1 MPENIKAF
9 VSCAHEDRELQK
21 RFICYLIPLMR
32 EKNIELY
39 DGIVSA
45 GTEWQPVVHARLN
58 NCRLILLL
66 ISPDFLA
73 SDYCWSQEIQQAL
86 HRHDSGEALVIPII
100 LRPTD
105 WHDAPFSKLQV
116 LPTDGKPVTTWHN
129 RDKAFYEITKGIRQA
144 LEKLL
149 MGKNGISCL
158 SDPKASS
165 SEVKK
170 ND

>member
-1 MPENIKAF
+1 MPEKIKAF
-9 VSCAHEDRELQK
+9 VSCAQEDRELQK
-21 RFICYLIPLMR
+21 RFVRSLIPLMR
-32 EKNIELY
+32 KKNIELY

-45 GTEWQPVVHARLN
+45 GTEWQPVINTYLN
-58 NCRLILLL
+58 SCQLILLL

-73 SDYCWSQEIQQAL
+73 SDYCCSQEMQRAVD
-86 HRHDSGEALVIPII
+86 RHDSGEVLVIPII

-144 LEKLL
+144 IEKLSL
-149 MGKNGISCL
+149 EVNNVSLL
-158 SDPKASS
+158 SDPRTGSS
-165 SEVKK
+165 QVKK